1 MTTVLVII
9 ILLVSV
15 NLFKQIKI
23 INIMANE
30 KIIHKLGDLEITDD
44 KEILVPG
51 EIRYISDWKAYSLNL
66 FQFPHILD
74 KKIPG
79 CGYTEYCIT
88 CDIPIILCSPRKI
101 LLENK
106 EAQHKDQVF
115 YFKNELDLEI
125 ETDKDLT
132 TPKDEK
138 DKDPEDIAFEEEKKS
153 VFQRLKEETSD
164 YLDDCARNHKTPKI
178 LVTYDSFRLVK
189 EILVEKNLFS
199 IFHVV
204 VDEFQSIFTDSR
216 FKSTT
221 EMEFINHLSDVQ
233 KVCYVSATPMI
244 DKYLQE
250 LDLFKDL
257 PYFELDWKTY
267 NPLRV
272 TTPDLKIRVVS
283 SIVSKAKEIIKTY
296 KDGVFAE
303 AGGKDEHG
311 NIVTVISNEAVL
323 YVNSINNITSIIKG
337 AGLKPEECNILC
349 ANTGPNKKRIKTR
362 LGKAFQIGKV
372 PLKGEPHKMFTF
384 CTRTVY
390 LGADFYSTCART
402 FILSDANIDCLAVDI
417 SLDLPQI
424 LGRQRDTS
432 NPWKNRAEFYY
443 KTLGKK
449 NELTEEKF
457 KQIVDKKK
465 QKTDDLL
472 TAFSTAP
479 GSTKH
484 SLAEAYRYIAKTANY
499 KDNYVAVNEHNGS
512 LLYPVVNELVI
523 IAEQRAYDIQQI
535 DYKDRFSVFRVIE
548 DGEYIDSNSATKI
561 DKFLAEFNSLDNF
574 PSKMKLLCT
583 SDFTETELSHIL
595 IQIPLTY
602 KDYYEQLGPDR
613 CRACGYIK
621 TDVEKEF
628 RDLKFNKQDLA
639 DRIYDIFKI
648 NEKYTKSEIKDTLK
662 NLYTELGYNKTP
674 KANDL
679 EKYFEIKLCKVTVET
694 GKQDNG
700 FKIIK
705 RKENFDDLFD

>member
-1 MTTVLVII
+1 
-9 ILLVSV
+9 
-15 NLFKQIKI
+15 
-23 INIMANE
+23 MANE

-51 EIRYISDWKAYSLNL
+51 EIRYISDWKAYTLNL

-106 EAQHKDQVF
+106 EEQHKNEVF
-115 YFKNELDLEI
+115 YFRNELDEEV

-132 TPKDEK
+132 KIKTPKENEEGIFDDEYK
-138 DKDPEDIAFEEEKKS
+138 QSLYSK
-153 VFQRLKEETSD
+153 LKEKLLD
-164 YLDDCARNHKTPKI
+164 YLTDCTFNKKTPKI

-189 EILVEKNLFS
+189 EILKEKNLFKC
-199 IFHVV
+199 FYVV
-204 VDEFQSIFTDSR
+204 IDEFQSIFTDSR

-221 EMEFINHLSDVQ
+221 EMEFINKLSDVQ

-257 PYFELDWKTY
+257 PYFELDWGYYDST
-267 NPLRV
+267 RI

-296 KDGVFAE
+296 KDGEFESCIV
-303 AGGKDEHG
+303 GKDELG
-311 NIVTVISNEAVL
+311 NLEEIKSKEAVF
-323 YVNSINNITSIIKG
+323 YVNSVSNITSIIKG
-337 AGLKPEECNILC
+337 ASLNPEECNILC
-349 ANTGPNKKRIKTR
+349 ARTSKNIRKLYKN
-362 LGKAFQIGKV
+362 LGSKYKIGKV

-390 LGADFYSTCART
+390 LGADFYSTNART

-432 NPWKNRAEFYY
+432 NPWKNSAEFYY

-449 NELTEEKF
+449 NELTKEDFES
-457 KQIVDKKK
+457 IVEKKK
-465 QKTDDLL
+465 KRTDDLL

-484 SLAEAYRYIAKTANY
+484 SLAEAYQKLAKTFNY
-499 KDNYVAVNEHNGS
+499 KDDYVAVNEHNGS

-523 IAEQRAYDIQQI
+523 IAEKRAYDIQQV
-535 DYKDRFSVFRVIE
+535 DYKDRFSVFNTIVDEGMIS
-548 DGEYIDSNSATKI
+548 DDTANKV
-561 DKFLAEFNSLDNF
+561 KEFITRFNGNEFKTFRD
-574 PSKMKLLCT
+574 KMKFLCT
-583 SDFTETELSHIL
+583 SELTKEEREYIFER
-595 IQIPLTY
+595 IPHTFV
-602 KDYYEQLGPDR
+602 DYYIAIGPER
-613 CRACGYIK
+613 CKALNYEITKLSREFSDIK
-621 TDVEKEF
+621 MDKGNI
-628 RDLKFNKQDLA
+628 RDNILSVFTVGNKYL
-639 DRIYDIFKI
+639 
-648 NEKYTKSEIKDTLK
+648 KSEIKEELK
-662 NLYTELGYNKTP
+662 DIYTELGYNKTP

-679 EKYFEIKLCKVTVET
+679 EKYFEIRPCKITNKET
-694 GKQDNG
+694 GKRDHG
-700 FKIIK
+700 FEIIK
-705 RKENFDDLFD
+705 IREIDKIDVE

>member
-1 MTTVLVII
+1 
-9 ILLVSV
+9 
-15 NLFKQIKI
+15 
-23 INIMANE
+23 MANE

-44 KEILVPG
+44 KEILVPRK
-51 EIRYISDWKAYSLNL
+51 IRYISDWEAYSLNL

-106 EAQHKDQVF
+106 EEQHKNDVF
-115 YFKNELDLEI
+115 YFRNELDEEV

-132 TPKDEK
+132 KAKVSKEDEESIFDDEYK
-138 DKDPEDIAFEEEKKS
+138 QSLYSK
-153 VFQRLKEETSD
+153 LKEGLLD
-164 YLDDCARNHKTPKI
+164 YLTNCSFNKKTPKI

-189 EILVEKNLFS
+189 EILKEKNLFKC
-199 IFHVV
+199 FYVV
-204 VDEFQSIFTDSR
+204 IDEFQSIFTDSR

-221 EMEFINHLSDVQ
+221 EMEFINKLSDVQ

-257 PYFELDWKTY
+257 PYFELDWGYYDST
-267 NPLRV
+267 RI

-296 KDGVFAE
+296 KDGEFESCIV
-303 AGGKDEHG
+303 GKDELG
-311 NIVTVISNEAVL
+311 NLEEIKSKEAVF
-323 YVNSINNITSIIKG
+323 YVNSVSNITSIIKG
-337 AGLKPEECNILC
+337 ASLNPEECNILC
-349 ANTGPNKKRIKTR
+349 ARTSKNIRKLYKN
-362 LGKAFQIGKV
+362 LGSKYKIGKV

-390 LGADFYSTCART
+390 LGADFYSTNART

-432 NPWKNRAEFYY
+432 NPWKNSAEFYY

-449 NELTEEKF
+449 NELTKEDFES
-457 KQIVDKKK
+457 IVEKKK
-465 QKTDDLL
+465 KRTDDLL

-484 SLAEAYRYIAKTANY
+484 SLAEAYQKLAKTFNY
-499 KDNYVAVNEHNGS
+499 KDDYVAVNEHNGS

-523 IAEQRAYDIQQI
+523 IAEKRAYDIQQV
-535 DYKDRFSVFRVIE
+535 DYKDRFSVFNTIVDEGMIS
-548 DGEYIDSNSATKI
+548 DDTANKV
-561 DKFLAEFNSLDNF
+561 KEFITRFNGNEFKTFRD
-574 PSKMKLLCT
+574 KMKFLCT
-583 SDFTETELSHIL
+583 SELTKEEREYIFER
-595 IQIPLTY
+595 IPHTFV
-602 KDYYEQLGPDR
+602 DYYIAIGPER
-613 CRACGYIK
+613 CKALNYEITKLSREFSDIK
-621 TDVEKEF
+621 MDKGNI
-628 RDLKFNKQDLA
+628 RDNILSVFTVGNKYL
-639 DRIYDIFKI
+639 
-648 NEKYTKSEIKDTLK
+648 KSEIKEELK
-662 NLYTELGYNKTP
+662 DIYTELGYNKTP

-679 EKYFEIKLCKVTVET
+679 EKYFEIRPCKITNKET
-694 GKQDNG
+694 GKRDHG
-700 FKIIK
+700 FEIIK
-705 RKENFDDLFD
+705 IREIDKIDVE

>member
-1 MTTVLVII
+1 
-9 ILLVSV
+9 
-15 NLFKQIKI
+15 
-23 INIMANE
+23 MAHE
-30 KIIHKLGDLEITDD
+30 KIIHRLGDLEITDD

-303 AGGKDEHG
+303 AGGKDEQG

-323 YVNSINNITSIIKG
+323 YVNSINNITSIMKG

-449 NELTEEKF
+449 NELTKENFDKIIEN
-457 KQIVDKKK
+457 KKK
-465 QKTDDLL
+465 KTDDLL
-472 TAFSTAP
+472 TAFSAAP
-479 GSTKH
+479 GHTKLA
-484 SLAEAYRYIAKTANY
+484 LAENYQVVAKTLNY
-499 KDNYVAVNEHNGS
+499 SRDYVAVNEHNGS
-512 LLYPVVNELVI
+512 LLLPVVNELVI
-523 IAEQRAYDIQQI
+523 IAEKRAYDIQQV
-535 DYKDRFSVFRVIE
+535 DYKDRFSVFNTI
-548 DGEYIDSNSATKI
+548 SNEEMVST
-561 DKFLAEFNSLDNF
+561 DLTNNVNKFLSDFNDLQDF
-574 PSKMKLLCT
+574 PSKMKMVCT
-583 SDFTETELSHIL
+583 ASLTDQERCVVLD
-595 IQIPLTY
+595 QIPLIYKNYYETLGPERCYAQGYNKTYLEREY
-602 KDYYEQLGPDR
+602 KDKQFDKSQL
-613 CRACGYIK
+613 
-621 TDVEKEF
+621 
-628 RDLKFNKQDLA
+628 RDE
-639 DRIYDIFKI
+639 IYNIFKVD
-648 NEKYTKSEIKDTLK
+648 EKYTKSEIKNMLK
-662 NLYTELGYNKTP
+662 DLYKFLGYNKTP

>member
-1 MTTVLVII
+1 
-9 ILLVSV
+9 
-15 NLFKQIKI
+15 
-23 INIMANE
+23 MANE
-30 KIIHKLGDLEITDD
+30 KIIHKLGDLEITED
-44 KEILVPG
+44 KEILVPRK
-51 EIRYISDWKAYSLNL
+51 IRYISDWEAYSLNL

-106 EAQHKDQVF
+106 EEQHKNDVF
-115 YFKNELDLEI
+115 YFRNELDEEV

-132 TPKDEK
+132 KAKVSKEDEESIFDDEYK
-138 DKDPEDIAFEEEKKS
+138 QSLYSK
-153 VFQRLKEETSD
+153 LKEGLLD
-164 YLDDCARNHKTPKI
+164 YLTNCSFNKKTPKI

-189 EILVEKNLFS
+189 EILNEKNLFKC
-199 IFHVV
+199 FYVV
-204 VDEFQSIFTDSR
+204 IDEFQSIFTDSR

-221 EMEFINHLSDVQ
+221 EMEFINKLSDVQ

-257 PYFELDWKTY
+257 PYFELDWGYYDST
-267 NPLRV
+267 RI

-296 KDGVFAE
+296 KDGEFESCIV
-303 AGGKDEHG
+303 GKDELG
-311 NIVTVISNEAVL
+311 NLEEIKSKEAVF
-323 YVNSINNITSIIKG
+323 YVNSVSNITSIIKG
-337 AGLKPEECNILC
+337 AGLNPEECNILC
-349 ANTGPNKKRIKTR
+349 ARTSKNIRKLYKN
-362 LGKAFQIGKV
+362 LGSKYKIGKV

-390 LGADFYSTCART
+390 LGADFYSTNART

-432 NPWKNRAEFYY
+432 NPWKNSAEFYY

-449 NELTEEKF
+449 NELTKEDFES
-457 KQIVDKKK
+457 IVEKKK
-465 QKTDDLL
+465 KRTDDLL

-484 SLAEAYRYIAKTANY
+484 SLAEAYQKLAKTFNY
-499 KDNYVAVNEHNGS
+499 KDDYVAVNEHNGS

-523 IAEQRAYDIQQI
+523 IAEKRAYDIQQV
-535 DYKDRFSVFRVIE
+535 DYKDRFSVFNTIVDEGMIS
-548 DGEYIDSNSATKI
+548 DDTANKV
-561 DKFLAEFNSLDNF
+561 KEFITRFNGNEFKTFRD
-574 PSKMKLLCT
+574 KMKFLCT
-583 SDFTETELSHIL
+583 SELTKEEREYIFER
-595 IQIPLTY
+595 IPHTFV
-602 KDYYEQLGPDR
+602 DYYIAIGPER
-613 CRACGYIK
+613 CKALNYEITKLSREFSDIK
-621 TDVEKEF
+621 MDKGNI
-628 RDLKFNKQDLA
+628 RDNILSVFTVGNKYL
-639 DRIYDIFKI
+639 
-648 NEKYTKSEIKDTLK
+648 KSEIKEELK
-662 NLYTELGYNKTP
+662 DIYTELGYNKTP

-679 EKYFEIKLCKVTVET
+679 EKYFEIRPCKITNKET
-694 GKQDNG
+694 GKRDHG
-700 FKIIK
+700 FEIIK
-705 RKENFDDLFD
+705 IREIDKIDVE